1 MKIDLRKLAGDYGD
15 SIPFAGKLDRLDE
28 SFRQVEYSG
37 EVRNHLGVL
46 RLTGTIRAAYLTEC
60 ARCLEPLE
68 IPMEVKTDTL
78 LTYEEHAAESEDE
91 EYLLSGEEVEVE
103 EILFPALLLE
113 VEMVYLC
120 RPDCKGL
127 CPVCGADRNKQDC
140 GCEEK
145 QIDPRLAV
153 LGTLLHR
160 SGE

>member
-1 MKIDLRKLAGDYGD
+1 
-15 SIPFAGKLDRLDE
+15 
-28 SFRQVEYSG
+28 
-37 EVRNHLGVL
+37 
-46 RLTGTIRAAYLTEC
+46 
-60 ARCLEPLE
+60 
-68 IPMEVKTDTL
+68 MEVKTDTL
-78 LTYEEHAAESEDE
+78 LTYEEHAAEPEDE

>member
-1 MKIDLRKLAGDYGD
+1 MKASGRW
-15 SIPFAGKLDRLDE
+15 SIPGR
-28 SFRQVEYSG
+28 S
-37 EVRNHLGVL
+37 
-46 RLTGTIRAAYLTEC
+46 GTIC
-60 ARCLEPLE
+60 
-68 IPMEVKTDTL
+68 
-78 LTYEEHAAESEDE
+78 
-91 EYLLSGEEVEVE
+91 EEVEVE

>member
-1 MKIDLRKLAGDYGD
+1 M
-15 SIPFAGKLDRLDE
+15 
-28 SFRQVEYSG
+28 
-37 EVRNHLGVL
+37 GVL

-127 CPVCGADRNKQDC
+127 CPVCGAETSRTAAAKRSKLILGWQYWARCCIEAANKYP
-140 GCEEK
+140 GLK
-145 QIDPRLAV
+145 IYRI
-153 LGTLLHR
+153 
-160 SGE
+160 